1 MTKYRILITMMLLMA
16 GLTAN
21 SRGEQHGLRK
31 TSNLDIDIWV
41 NKGDDATYYYGEDVA
56 VYFRAS
62 DDCYVVVYDID
73 PAGNVGVLFPRDYDN
88 DCFVEGGKIYR
99 IPDYQDDYRLEISG
113 PRGYEYIYAIASYD
127 YIRPPDFIR
136 YESYDYS
143 DWDYYN
149 SDFVHATR
157 GERERFVADLNDR
170 IVNGPYVQASVSF
183 YINNYYRHH
192 RWYRHWYYDPYAV
205 GSVWIG
211 VDWPGCEVWIDGCYW
226 GIAPILVPSIY
237 IGRHWVWIYYNGYPC
252 WHDYV
257 YVYQGRRAHV
267 DVKIKRRDGR
277 IVRYDGR
284 DDDKI
289 RRWEL
294 KHERY
299 KNEDDFFTDNSKHK
313 IRTEKVLRRP
323 PDKIIE
329 KYGGKKQ
336 NVGGDRG
343 YKVKVYETDI
353 DRAVKLD
360 SGRPIQG
367 REDRKYDNS
376 SPDRIRGITPTRD
389 DMGNRRKI
397 TDTEAKPL
405 IKQPA
410 EIEKDAPKVIKEKKS
425 SPQKNDDDS
434 QKPENREIKS
444 KDSGKQPSKME
455 PTRKDDSQN
464 SNHKRGR
471 K

>member
-1 MTKYRILITMMLLMA
+1 MPKYRIIITAILLVT
-16 GLTAN
+16 GLTVGGY
-21 SRGEQHGLRK
+21 GEEYGLRK
-31 TSNLDIDIWV
+31 ISSLDIDIWV
-41 NKGDDATYYYGEDVA
+41 NKGTDATYYYGEDVA

-73 PAGNVGVLFPRDYDN
+73 PAGNVSVLFPRDYDD
-88 DCFVEGGKIYR
+88 DCFVKGGKIYR
-99 IPDYQDDYRLEISG
+99 IPDYQDDYRLEVSG
-113 PRGYEYIYAIASYD
+113 PRGYEYIYAVASYN
-127 YIRPPDFIR
+127 YISPPDFIR
-136 YESYDYS
+136 YESYDYG
-143 DWDYYN
+143 DWNYYH

-157 GERERFVADLNDR
+157 GEKDRFVADLNDR

-192 RWYRHWYYDPYAV
+192 RWYRHWYDDPYAM

-252 WHDYV
+252 WHDYI

-267 DVKIKRRDGR
+267 DVKIRRRDGR

-299 KNEDDFFTDNSKHK
+299 KNEDGFFSDNSKHR
-313 IRTEKVLRRP
+313 IDSEKALRRP
-323 PDKIIE
+323 PVRIIE
-329 KYGGKKQ
+329 KYTGKRPGGKDDTVKIP
-336 NVGGDRG
+336 NVGYDR
-343 YKVKVYETDI
+343 T
-353 DRAVKLD
+353 
-360 SGRPIQG
+360 GRPDNDRSFQG
-367 REDRKYDNS
+367 REDGKYGNS
-376 SPDRIRGITPTRD
+376 SPGRSDGKIPIRD
-389 DMGNRRKI
+389 DKGGRRKI
-397 TDTEAKPL
+397 TETEAKPI

-410 EIEKDAPKVIKEKKS
+410 EIEKDSPKPIKEKAR
-425 SPQKNDDDS
+425 SPQKTNDDS
-434 QKPENREIKS
+434 KKYENSEIKS
-444 KDSGKQPSKME
+444 KESGKQPAKME
-455 PTRKDDSQN
+455 PVRKDDGQN
-464 SNHKRGR
+464 SNNKRGR